1 MYKKG
6 NLVLLV
12 VLFIVV
18 TMLVGCGGKPAA
30 QQTAKPAAT
39 EGKPVQM
46 FLLTGSTGG
55 TYYPLGGAMANVWNK
70 HLAGKVQ
77 VTAQPSGAS
86 VENLKRIGKGD
97 AQLGMSMNNIAED
110 AWKGQTAAFKDAPI
124 KSFRAIGVIYP
135 EVYQGIVAADSP
147 INSVADMK
155 GKKVAIGPVGSG
167 TAVIS
172 KAIFAELGLKDAD
185 YRPEYAGFGDAASKF
200 KDGQIDANFGVLSVP
215 AAAIQDVATVRKIK
229 MVEFKGADFTKLK
242 SKYPFLSQYVIPA
255 NTYGNAQPAY
265 TVSMQAA
272 LYCKA
277 DLPEQL
283 VYELTKTFYE
293 KSAEVGAAHAAG
305 KSISLKTALD
315 GITTPLHPGAIKY
328 YKEKNVSIPSELLPK

>member
-1 MYKKG
+1 MKKFG
-6 NLVLLV
+6 LFILVILLAVSLVLV
-12 VLFIVV
+12 S
-18 TMLVGCGGKPAA
+18 GCGGKPADKP
-30 QQTAKPAAT
+30 TAKPAAAD
-39 EGKPVQM
+39 GKPLQM

-55 TYYPLGGAMANVWNK
+55 TYYPLGGAMANAWNK

-77 VTAQPSGAS
+77 VTSQPSGAS
-86 VENLKRIGKGD
+86 VENLKRIGKGE
-97 AQLGMSMNNIAED
+97 AHLGMAMNNIAED

-135 EVYQGIVAADSP
+135 EVYQGIVAADSS

-167 TAVIS
+167 TAVVS
-172 KAIFAELGLKDAD
+172 KAIFAELGLKDSD

-200 KDGQIDANFGVLSVP
+200 KDGQFDANFGVLSVP

-229 MVEFKGADFTKLK
+229 LVEFKGADFDKLK
-242 SKYPFLSQYVIPA
+242 KKYPFLSQYVIPA
-255 NTYGNAQPAY
+255 NTYGNPQPAY

-277 DLPEQL
+277 DLPEAL

-293 KSAEVGAAHAAG
+293 KSADVAAAHAAG
-305 KSISLKTALD
+305 KSISLKTALA
-315 GITTPLHPGAIKY
+315 GITTPLHPGAVKY
-328 YKEKNVSIPSELLPK
+328 YKEKNISIPAEIMPK